1 MRGWLAILALAAPPA
16 AAHDARAPAAP
27 ELAPAPKM
35 AVIRQAPEFTLLDP
49 HGKPVQLGELR
60 GRVVLLAF
68 VYTTC
73 TGACPLLSARMARL
87 QARLIDAGLA
97 DRVALLSVT
106 VDPERDTPEA
116 LARYA
121 RKFDARPGWHFLRD
135 GRERMQAV
143 LAAYD
148 EWTRPL
154 PDGDI
159 DHPAR
164 LHLIDGEGRV
174 REIYSLSFFDEWQAY
189 LDIAALLRED
199 ARPPAASRS
208 RAAAP

>member
-1 MRGWLAILALAAPPA
+1 MRGWLAIVALAALPA
-16 AAHDARAPAAP
+16 AAHDERAPAAP

-35 AVIRQAPEFTLLDP
+35 ALIRQAPEFTLLDP
-49 HGKPVQLGELR
+49 HGTPLQLAQLR

-73 TGACPLLSARMARL
+73 TGACPLLSASMARL

-97 DRVALLSVT
+97 HRVALLSVT

-121 RKFDARPGWHFLRD
+121 RKFNARPGWHFLRD

-148 EWTRPL
+148 EWTRSL
-154 PDGDI
+154 PDGEI

-174 REIYSLSFFDEWQAY
+174 REIYSLSFFDERQAY

-199 ARPPAASRS
+199 PRPPAASRS